1 METSLQEV
9 FMPVL
14 FTKHEA
20 ARRLGC
26 SVVTLD
32 KLRRQGDLPCHKVGA
47 LVKFTD
53 EDLIIFLQR
62 SAVPRPEPSRTV
74 K

>member
-1 METSLQEV
+1 MEISLQEV

-14 FTKHEA
+14 FTKQEA

-26 SVVTLD
+26 SVVTVD
-32 KLRRQGDLPCHKVGA
+32 KLRRSGDLPCHKIGA

-53 EDLIIFLQR
+53 EDLTVFLQR
-62 SAVPRPEPSRTV
+62 SAVPCAKPSEAS

>member
-1 METSLQEV
+1 
-9 FMPVL
+9 MPVL
-14 FTKHEA
+14 FTKQEA

-32 KLRRQGDLPCHKVGA
+32 KLRRQGDLPCHRVGA

-53 EDLIIFLQR
+53 EDLAVFLQHA
-62 SAVPRPEPSRTV
+62 AVPRPEPSRTV
-74 K
+74 E